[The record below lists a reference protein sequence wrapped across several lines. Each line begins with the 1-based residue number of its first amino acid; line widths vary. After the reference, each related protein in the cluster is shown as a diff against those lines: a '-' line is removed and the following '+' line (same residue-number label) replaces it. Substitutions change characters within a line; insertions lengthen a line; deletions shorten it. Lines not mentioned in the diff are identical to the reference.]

1 MSHLLADLTWPEIAA
16 AKTTAPLVIVPVG
29 SCEQHGPAMALRT
42 DSARAEAVALRLA
55 DAVAPQALVTPGLA
69 FGVSEHHMAFPGTI
83 TLDPVTFQQVV
94 YEVVRSL
101 YRHGWRK
108 VFVLNGHG
116 GNTSALGVLLDRCL
130 ADMPDLQIAAA
141 GISPLVKDVSRRFA
155 VSEIFGHSCE
165 IETSQTMYLAPE
177 LVRAERRVAGSVSR
191 ADLGPVGSL
200 ARPGMEIAS
209 HQSFAVMTREG
220 NLGDARAAT
229 AEIGE
234 TLIAAY
240 VERVVPYLRA
250 LIAAPPTKWEGRS

>member
-1 MSHLLADLTWPEIAA
+1 MSTLLGDLTWPEVSA
-16 AKTTAPLVIVPVG
+16 AKSLAPLVIMPVG

-42 DSARAEAVALRLA
+42 DSARAEAVAVRLA
-55 DAVAPQALVTPGLA
+55 DALAPQALVTPCLA

-130 ADMPDLQIAAA
+130 ADLPDLQIAAA
-141 GISPLVKDVSRRFA
+141 GISSLVKDLSKRLA

-165 IETSQTMYLAPE
+165 IETSQTLYLAPD
-177 LVRAERRVAGSVSR
+177 LVRDELRIAGSGSR
-191 ADLGPVGSL
+191 ADLGPVGRL

-209 HQSFAVMTREG
+209 HQSFAVMTELG

-229 AEIGE
+229 ADIGE
-234 TLIAAY
+234 ALITAY
-240 VERVVPYLRA
+240 VDRVVPFLRA
-250 LIAAPPTKWEGRS
+250 LIAAPPTTWEGRS